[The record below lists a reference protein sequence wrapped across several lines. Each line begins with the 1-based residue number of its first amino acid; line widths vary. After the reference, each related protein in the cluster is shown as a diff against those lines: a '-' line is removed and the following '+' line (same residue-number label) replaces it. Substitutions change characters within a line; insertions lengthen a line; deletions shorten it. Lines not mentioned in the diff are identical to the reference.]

1 MQKKFFMLLVL
12 TALYSSSAF
21 SQSCDN
27 GAFAAPVIKLTRIAG
42 HTGIIAGG
50 RAGWIIN
57 KRLVL
62 GAGYYTLANEV
73 SSNYL
78 VQPGNKD
85 LLLDLTY
92 GGLEF
97 EYLIL
102 HESLYNLS
110 LSMLLGS
117 GGLNFYLKDVS
128 TKFSNQNLLI
138 WEPQVSFEV
147 KLNDWIHA
155 DAGISYR
162 MISSFTDVYHV
173 TGNDLTGITGI
184 LSLKL
189 GAY

>member
-1 MQKKFFMLLVL
+1 MQKILVMLLVL
-12 TALYSSSAF
+12 TALYSSSAAA
-21 SQSCDN
+21 QSCEN
-27 GAFAAPVIKLTRIAG
+27 GAFAAPVLKYTSIAG
-42 HTGIIAGG
+42 QTGIIAGG

-57 KRLVL
+57 KQIVL
-62 GAGYYTLANEV
+62 GAGYYTLANDV

-78 VQPGNKD
+78 VQPGNND

-102 HESLYNLS
+102 HESSYNMS
-110 LSMLLGS
+110 LSILLGS
-117 GGLNFYLKDVS
+117 GGLRFYLSDGN
-128 TKFSNQNLLI
+128 TKFSKTNLLI

-147 KLNDWIHA
+147 RLNDWIHA

-162 MISSFTDVYHV
+162 MISSYIDVYDV
-173 TGNDLTGITGI
+173 SRNDLTGLTGT
-184 LSLKL
+184 LTFKL